1 MEFLSLSDA
10 DLIVSHEKN
19 NMHIEEIQEDE
30 DGDEE
35 GPDLGK
41 ICKTILPALPFPSA
55 AVECQVDEQLYCVIS
70 FRICEGIWGGRLGVT
85 GDQ

>member
-10 DLIVSHEKN
+10 DLIVSHVKN

-30 DGDEE
+30 DGEDE

-41 ICKTILPALPFPSA
+41 ICKTILPALPSPSA
-55 AVECQVDEQLYCVIS
+55 TVKCQVDEQLYC
-70 FRICEGIWGGRLGVT
+70 CDLPQ
-85 GDQ
+85 DL